1 MNVDYNIIRERS
13 AFSSKAN
20 SRDSLVFSSTSS
32 IPYHQYM
39 KMNNNLTDIEIQDL
53 IDSSQ
58 LSYKGNSEVGD
69 SVSKMTDNPSLKK
82 RQYV

>member
-1 MNVDYNIIRERS
+1 
-13 AFSSKAN
+13 
-20 SRDSLVFSSTSS
+20 
-32 IPYHQYM
+32 M

-69 SVSKMTDNPSLKK
+69 SVSKVTDNLSLKK

>member
-1 MNVDYNIIRERS
+1 
-13 AFSSKAN
+13 
-20 SRDSLVFSSTSS
+20 
-32 IPYHQYM
+32 M

-58 LSYKGNSEVGD
+58 LSYKGNSEVDD
-69 SVSKMTDNPSLKK
+69 SVSKVTDNPSLKK